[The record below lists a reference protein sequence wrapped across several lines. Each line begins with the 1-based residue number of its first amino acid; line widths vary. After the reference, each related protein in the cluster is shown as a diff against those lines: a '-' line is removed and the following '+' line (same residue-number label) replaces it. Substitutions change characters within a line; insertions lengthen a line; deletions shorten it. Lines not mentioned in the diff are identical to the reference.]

1 MIISIN
7 GRDIIQWILDETIE
21 IENHLHNT
29 EKWIGASATEDN
41 LTGYQ
46 CISGNNAFGAEVLL
60 LDIANTPIEA
70 GKTKFD
76 LHRVVPVAVS
86 VATAYLLRIVWG
98 SGTFAAAITARQYTT
113 VPFMGTGLGSN
124 ISGAASEVICKRI
137 PAGYKVWAQIKNA
150 TNLATMN
157 FLIGIHE
164 YTV

>member
-29 EKWIGASATEDN
+29 EKWIGAAAT
-41 LTGYQ
+41 
-46 CISGNNAFGAEVLL
+46 
-60 LDIANTPIEA
+60 
-70 GKTKFD
+70 
-76 LHRVVPVAVS
+76 
-86 VATAYLLRIVWG
+86 
-98 SGTFAAAITARQYTT
+98 
-113 VPFMGTGLGSN
+113 
-124 ISGAASEVICKRI
+124 EVICKRI